1 MIMAILSNGCW
12 FSMLTNDK
20 TNSKIFIHFIIKLNK
35 WLESNN
41 MFEYKYIHLHL
52 DNCPYHKSME
62 TIDYFRRTSMKIF
75 FLSPYSPSLAPI
87 EMVFGWIK
95 YMLKRKSI
103 GSKLYLNSKE
113 APIKIFDVIKWINKQ
128 FIKRLYDR
136 FYKELKIN
144 LKLCL

>member
-20 TNSKIFIHFIIKLNK
+20 TNSKIFIHFTIKLNK

-41 MFEYKYIHLHL
+41 MFEYKCIHLYL

-75 FLSPYSPSLAPI
+75 FLPPYSPSLAPI

-95 YMLKRKSI
+95 YMLKRSLLDQSFILTQKKHQSRYLMWSNESI
-103 GSKLYLNSKE
+103 S
-113 APIKIFDVIKWINKQ
+113 
-128 FIKRLYDR
+128 
-136 FYKELKIN
+136 N
-144 LKLCL
+144 L